1 MNASFGRGGLN
12 VRRYWIWKER
22 QGEAQREILSN
33 DVDGVYFCNIVA
45 VLPEA
50 QGKGVGTELMRVV
63 LEKADTERRRCYL
76 ESSRR
81 EPNVQIYEKFGFRL
95 VREML
100 CEDEGEGVMLYCM
113 IRDPVKEKE
122 AERAERTE
130 QGEEGAIGDLTVDS

>member
-1 MNASFGRGGLN
+1 MNAWFGRGGLN

-22 QGEAQREILSN
+22 QGEAQGEILAD
-33 DVDGVYFCNIVA
+33 DVEGVYFCNIVA

-50 QGKGVGTELMRVV
+50 QRRGVGRALMRVV
-63 LEKADTERRRCYL
+63 LEKADKEGRRCYL

-81 EPNVQIYEKFGFRL
+81 EPNVSIYEKFGFRL

-113 IRDPVKEKE
+113 TRDPVHGQE
-122 AERAERTE
+122 AERTE
-130 QGEEGAIGDLTVDS
+130 QGECTTGEPVEARVDS

>member
-1 MNASFGRGGLN
+1 MNAWFGRGGLN

-22 QGEAQREILSN
+22 QAEAQEEILAE
-33 DVDGVYFCNIVA
+33 DVEGVYFCNIVA

-50 QGKGVGTELMRVV
+50 QGRGVGKALMRVV
-63 LEKADTERRRCYL
+63 LEKADKEGRRCYL

-81 EPNVQIYEKFGFRL
+81 EPNVGIYEKFGFRL

-113 IRDPVKEKE
+113 TRDPVQGKE
-122 AERAERTE
+122 AKRTE
-130 QGEEGAIGDLTVDS
+130 QGEGATGESVEVMVDS